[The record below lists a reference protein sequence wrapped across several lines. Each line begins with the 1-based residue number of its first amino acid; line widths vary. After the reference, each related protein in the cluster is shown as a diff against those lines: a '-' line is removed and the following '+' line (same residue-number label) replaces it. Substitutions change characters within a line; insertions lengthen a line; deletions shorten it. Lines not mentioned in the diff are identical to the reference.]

1 MASLL
6 GLRLA
11 CKVMVVGTSPLLL
24 GGFSLPREVAPKV
37 IGVEVERLAFS
48 NIGVVDGADVLVSA
62 GDGSLVLRL
71 VAEEE
76 FPRLLFLRFLDED
89 SLMIGEHGIMRRL
102 TSGVVSVPG
111 SIMMSAAGAVRPSCC
126 LFSSTGK

>member
-1 MASLL
+1 
-6 GLRLA
+6 
-11 CKVMVVGTSPLLL
+11 MVL

-37 IGVEVERLAFS
+37 IGVEVERLALS

-102 TSGVVSVPG
+102 TSGVVSRLPVLFAQVVACFLQQG
-111 SIMMSAAGAVRPSCC
+111 SNTWRRHDMI
-126 LFSSTGK
+126 LE